1 MPPKQTLPAA
11 AQLAGN
17 VPPLTRLYIEAIVA
31 EATAP
36 LLAIIEQLKTE
47 NAELRKKVD
56 KDIDEFRAMIGN
68 VKARNAKD
76 DRYSLSREKII
87 RFMKAQGIE

>member
-1 MPPKQTLPAA
+1 MPPKPTRPAA
-11 AQLAGN
+11 VQLAPS
-17 VPPLTRLYIEAIVA
+17 VPATVRAYCEAVVE

-36 LLAIIEQLKTE
+36 LLAIIEQLRAE
-47 NAELRKKVD
+47 NLALRKEVN
-56 KDIDEFRAMIGN
+56 KDIGEFRAA
-68 VKARNAKD
+68 VKAAQDRFEKD